1 MGTKYLPS
9 AQTEERVVYNFNG
22 FMTNK
27 AKSTIIMLLCESSVV
42 TYLAITMKE
51 ILCVLFQTAYT
62 TCTHLL
68 YTHKNHDR
76 EKAIL

>member
-1 MGTKYLPS
+1 
-9 AQTEERVVYNFNG
+9 
-22 FMTNK
+22 
-27 AKSTIIMLLCESSVV
+27 MLLCESFVV

-62 TCTHLL
+62 TRTYLLCTHN
-68 YTHKNHDR
+68 NHDR